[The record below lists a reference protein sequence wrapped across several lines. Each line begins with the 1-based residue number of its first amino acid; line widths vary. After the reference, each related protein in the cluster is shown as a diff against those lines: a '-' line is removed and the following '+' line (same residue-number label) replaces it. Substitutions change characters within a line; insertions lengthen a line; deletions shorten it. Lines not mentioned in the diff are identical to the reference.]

1 MFTFIQSFF
10 FNKYKSITPLQHIVV
25 VVVSYNKLIILHQLI
40 NSIKF

>member
-25 VVVSYNKLIILHQLI
+25 VSYNKLIILHQLI